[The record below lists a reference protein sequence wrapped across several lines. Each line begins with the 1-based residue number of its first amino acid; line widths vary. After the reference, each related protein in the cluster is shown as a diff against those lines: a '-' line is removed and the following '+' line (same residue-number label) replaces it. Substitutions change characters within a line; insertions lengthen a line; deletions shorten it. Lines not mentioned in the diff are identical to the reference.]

1 MIVYDKQRIRR
12 YVKKSRIYIIEIIPA
27 RRKHMIDNKKQDASI
42 KKDRAIL
49 DLHFPRLTDLDFFE
63 ECINCRVYPDR
74 C

>member
-1 MIVYDKQRIRR
+1 
-12 YVKKSRIYIIEIIPA
+12 
-27 RRKHMIDNKKQDASI
+27 MIDNKKQDASI